1 MEIKYLVL
9 DFGKVLAYPVSGHWF
24 ITPECWN
31 ILNRKEVD
39 EQKLKEGMKKYNY
52 ILDEHVKTEQE
63 ELKMFTKFYKKTLE
77 EIQYTGNIEIDSK
90 KLAEDCVFNNN
101 KYKLYDDVKNSLNI
115 LSKKYT
121 LLLLSDNWPSG
132 LRMIND
138 YDINKYFKKVY
149 ISSICESKK
158 EEKIFFDFPIKDYD
172 IEEGQAIFV
181 DDNIDLL
188 KIAEEK
194 GLIPIWMN
202 RDNLIRECKYKTIN
216 CLKDLI

>member
-1 MEIKYLVL
+1 
-9 DFGKVLAYPVSGHWF
+9 
-24 ITPECWN
+24 
-31 ILNRKEVD
+31 
-39 EQKLKEGMKKYNY
+39 
-52 ILDEHVKTEQE
+52 
-63 ELKMFTKFYKKTLE
+63 
-77 EIQYTGNIEIDSK
+77 
-90 KLAEDCVFNNN
+90 
-101 KYKLYDDVKNSLNI
+101 
-115 LSKKYT
+115 
-121 LLLLSDNWPSG
+121 
-132 LRMIND
+132 MIND